1 LAEIVVADECGFEQA
16 WISEHIG
23 IFRPATLPAPEL
35 MIAKASALTER
46 IRLGVAVRL
55 LPLYHPID
63 VATMAATCDH
73 LTKGRYMF
81 GFGGGGPESGMN
93 QRGFDRKYRHD
104 MMLESLDLIKKCWA
118 TMDPFDY
125 EGRFYRG

>member
-1 LAEIVVADECGFEQA
+1 MDFGIFSNGKRRDKSAAEGYDDDLAEIMVADECGFQQA

-23 IFRPATLPAPEL
+23 LSRAATLPAPEL
-35 MIAKASALTER
+35 MIAKASAMTER

-55 LPLYHPID
+55 LPLYHPVD

-81 GFGGGGPESGMN
+81 
-93 QRGFDRKYRHD
+93 
-104 MMLESLDLIKKCWA
+104 
-118 TMDPFDY
+118 
-125 EGRFYRG
+125 